1 MIQEC
6 SVTLPAPSGMQARK
20 AYFYLPERAGRF
32 PVLYLFDGQ
41 TAFWDDRAPYGAS
54 LRLGEFLDGAG
65 AELIVAAVECD
76 GKDRLSEYSPFAFR
90 SRFGAST
97 GQGEQ
102 FMDWLTGAF
111 KRMTDERFPTLPDRA
126 HTYLMGSSMGGLM
139 SLYGLSRYA
148 HVFSRA
154 VALSPSL
161 WVSPAGCEKLLKA
174 LPADARLYL
183 DYGETELRQHGKRQA
198 AALRTAEQLLA
209 PREGS
214 VFRIIPGGRHDEASW
229 RARLPFI
236 LQFLDIA
243 AHTP

>member
-1 MIQEC
+1 
-6 SVTLPAPSGMQARK
+6 MQARK

-41 TAFWDDRAPYGAS
+41 TAFRDDRAPYGAS